1 MNHPWEVDVDD
12 SGNLFIAD
20 FSNHR
25 VRKVT
30 FFESVVLESL
40 TIAPAT
46 AAAGLTQQ
54 FTVTDSFSE
63 SSTQDLTSS
72 VT

>member
-1 MNHPWEVDVDD
+1 MDD
-12 SGNLFIAD
+12 SGNLLIAD
-20 FSNHR
+20 LSNHR

-30 FFESVVLESL
+30 FFEPVVLESL

-46 AAAGLTQQ
+46 ATTVAGLTQQ
-54 FTVTDSFSE
+54 FTVTDSFSD